1 MTKIAAIVAMDR
13 SRLIGDGGKLP
24 WHLPEDMKRFKALTE
39 GGIVLMGR
47 KTYESIPEPFRP
59 LSNRVNVVVSRSW
72 SAPPAPGVKVF
83 SNPEEAVRW
92 SRADG
97 GGKTVWVIGGAE
109 LYQHLLPI
117 CDEVHLTL
125 VNGRHQGDR
134 WLSDFETQFRLVHD
148 EPGEGCRYLTFQRLA
163 APPPVALIPE

>member
-1 MTKIAAIVAMDR
+1 MTKLAAIVAMDR

-47 KTYESIPEPFRP
+47 KTYESIPDRFRP

-72 SAPPAPGVKVF
+72 TESPEPGVVVF
-83 SNPEEAVRW
+83 SSPEEAVQW
-92 SRADG
+92 ARAEAG
-97 GGKTVWVIGGAE
+97 ERTIWVIGGAE
-109 LYQHLLPI
+109 LYQQLLPV

-125 VNGRHQGDR
+125 VNGRHRGDR

-163 APPPVALIPE
+163 APLTVAVIPE